1 MPFVSTLI
9 PMSSSAAVNG
19 LVNPRSSGYRWELVC
34 HLVRS
39 GVAVLL
45 RLAWVVTELA
55 YPGPRLVVVVS
66 HVC

>member
-1 MPFVSTLI
+1 M
-9 PMSSSAAVNG
+9 
-19 LVNPRSSGYRWELVC
+19 C
-34 HLVRS
+34 HMVRS

-55 YPGPRLVVVVS
+55 YPGPRLLVVVG